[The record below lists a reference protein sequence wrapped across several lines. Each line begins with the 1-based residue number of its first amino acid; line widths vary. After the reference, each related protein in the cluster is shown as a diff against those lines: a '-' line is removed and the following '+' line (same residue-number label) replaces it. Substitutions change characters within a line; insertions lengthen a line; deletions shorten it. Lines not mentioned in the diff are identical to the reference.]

1 LIKQNDQSSA
11 DRCYELLS
19 EDIKPICYM
28 ASYFVKSN
36 GFGFTLEKFEDDIWD
51 QCKWTTDLLKLYISE
66 VSKVEDK
73 PDNKKNT
80 KKK

>member
-1 LIKQNDQSSA
+1 
-11 DRCYELLS
+11 
-19 EDIKPICYM
+19 M